1 MCVRLQAVRQAGV
14 RDGVLLLDE
23 IDKVSRD
30 ARGDP
35 SAALLEILDPEQN
48 HAFVDN
54 YLALGFD
61 LSKVSALELLHWSI
75 GDLLRMVQSRP
86 CMPCLGAPAVTSL
99 RRHVSQMTGRSSSW
113 RQPTH
118 WPAFR
123 HRCWI
128 GWRWCTCLATP
139 STRRCVGA
147 CRIAVELDPRMKH
160 QHRLCLNS

>member
-1 MCVRLQAVRQAGV
+1 MHGAEQLRQPQCVHLQAVRQAGV

-61 LSKVSALELLHWSI
+61 LSKVSAVVSLHLVCCKPVAS
-75 GDLLRMVQSRP
+75 ST
-86 CMPCLGAPAVTSL
+86 TSAT
-99 RRHVSQMTGRSSSW
+99 HVL
-113 RQPTH
+113 P
-118 WPAFR
+118 P
-123 HRCWI
+123 
-128 GWRWCTCLATP
+128 
-139 STRRCVGA
+139 
-147 CRIAVELDPRMKH
+147 
-160 QHRLCLNS
+160 

>member
-1 MCVRLQAVRQAGV
+1 MCGCLQAVRQAGV

-61 LSKVSALELLHWSI
+61 LSKVSALHVLTLVYGNSVTEVRRPPLH
-75 GDLLRMVQSRP
+75 D
-86 CMPCLGAPAVTSL
+86 VTASV
-99 RRHVSQMTGRSSSW
+99 RCHVSQLICRSSSW
-113 RQPTH
+113 RQPT
-118 WPAFR
+118 
-123 HRCWI
+123 
-128 GWRWCTCLATP
+128 L
-139 STRRCVGA
+139 
-147 CRIAVELDPRMKH
+147 
-160 QHRLCLNS
+160 